1 MAVIITIILNLKVN
15 FHYHRSINKPPKKN
29 VFLSMALVNLLKRSI
44 LLIIIS
50 MIAFIS
56 NIVIFVFL
64 PVIGMLFVIFF
75 KLPYHFKNI
84 VTLIRLPLLHLY
96 RNTKKV

>member
-1 MAVIITIILNLKVN
+1 M
-15 FHYHRSINKPPKKN
+15 
-29 VFLSMALVNLLKRSI
+29 FLSMTLVNLLERSI

-64 PVIGMLFVIFF
+64 LVIGILFVIFL

-84 VTLIRLPLLHLY
+84 VTLIRLPFLHLY

>member
-1 MAVIITIILNLKVN
+1 M
-15 FHYHRSINKPPKKN
+15 
-29 VFLSMALVNLLKRSI
+29 FLSMTLVNLLERSI

-64 PVIGMLFVIFF
+64 PVIGILFVIFL
-75 KLPYHFKNI
+75 KLPCHFKNI
-84 VTLIRLPLLHLY
+84 VTLIRLPFLHPGEMMIPQL
-96 RNTKKV
+96 KQ

>member
-1 MAVIITIILNLKVN
+1 
-15 FHYHRSINKPPKKN
+15 
-29 VFLSMALVNLLKRSI
+29 MALVNLLKRSI